1 MKNILHLPKNFLKPI
16 NSKQVTRIY
25 QSNQILLL
33 SVYTH
38 KNKIQ
43 HSKPKK
49 KKKKEQIPTNSPS
62 TTMTQQKKTKQKLI
76 FHDDPPFIATKNHN
90 NSHESSKPTKNSA
103 PPFGM
108 AKYAQPAST

>member
-1 MKNILHLPKNFLKPI
+1 
-16 NSKQVTRIY
+16 
-25 QSNQILLL
+25 
-33 SVYTH
+33 
-38 KNKIQ
+38 
-43 HSKPKK
+43 
-49 KKKKEQIPTNSPS
+49 
-62 TTMTQQKKTKQKLI
+62 MTQQKKTKQKLI